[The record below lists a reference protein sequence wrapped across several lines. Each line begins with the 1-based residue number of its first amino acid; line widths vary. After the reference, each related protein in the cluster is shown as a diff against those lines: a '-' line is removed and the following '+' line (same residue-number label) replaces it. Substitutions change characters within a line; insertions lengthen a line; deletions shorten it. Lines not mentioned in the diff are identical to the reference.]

1 MMPLLKLAKE
11 YLELSEEL
19 YESTMER
26 DVEGILSQEE
36 KDLVSA
42 TKAKSEELQKEIKRL
57 ENVYRKF
64 PG

>member
-1 MMPLLKLAKE
+1 MKLPLLKLAKE

-57 ENVYRKF
+57 EKKLY
-64 PG
+64 P

>member
-19 YESTMER
+19 
-26 DVEGILSQEE
+26 
-36 KDLVSA
+36 
-42 TKAKSEELQKEIKRL
+42 QKEIKRL
-57 ENVYRKF
+57 EDVYRKF